1 VSKKSERRVRRRLRK
16 IEAAGQLPEIKAD
29 VVPVEWIEAA
39 EGDGEPKQATFTIR
53 AYNGGALSVNRWDDP
68 VIVDLA
74 GLQAKAPLPVLRD
87 HDIGRIVG
95 HATDVTNDQRK
106 LTLSGVVS
114 GAGPQAE
121 EVKASAR
128 AGFPWKASI
137 GAKPLDREYVPTGTK
152 VQVNG
157 RVFTGPVYVARK
169 AILGEVSFVAVGAD
183 AGSSAKVAATSA
195 RFDKEHAMKFEQ
207 WIEALGLV
215 MDDLRDD
222 QIEKLQA
229 KYDAEVKAAAN
240 RDAEIKADGGHRNN
254 GDSSGDHRPAVEP
267 PRFDIQAIGV
277 AFAQHEAT
285 IEGKAIE
292 YGGKV
297 DVQKLA
303 EIKAAG
309 MKAALEAKAKAIA
322 EQWAGPRLE
331 AEYVKAAALYEADLI
346 RAERP
351 QAPAIHSSSRDMSQP
366 VIEAAFCR
374 SAGLADMDKAFKPET
389 IEAADKHY
397 RNLGVQELLLLAATA
412 RGYTGRQRIGNDNL
426 REVLTHAMRPIHT
439 AGGISG
445 IDVSGILS
453 SSANKILLE
462 GFNQVP
468 QTWREVARTRSV
480 SDFKSVTAYR
490 LTADLEYAEV
500 GPTGEITHG
509 ELGEESYSMQAKT
522 YAKMLTLTR
531 QDIINDDLG
540 AFDDLRTRLGLGA
553 ALKMNK
559 VFWTLW
565 VNNSTFFTSAR
576 GNYQSGAGTALGDAA
591 IADAVT
597 LFRQMEGPDGNLLSL
612 EPDRLVVPPELEAT
626 ARQFYV
632 SQEIRDTTASTKRP
646 TANIYQNRFKP
657 IVVPELS
664 NSSYTGYSALAWY
677 LLANPAVLA
686 TAVMCFLNGV
696 QSPTIESADA
706 DFNTLGVQMRG
717 YHDFGV
723 AMAEYRGGVKSKGEA

>member
-1 VSKKSERRVRRRLRK
+1 MSKKSERRVRRRLRK

-68 VIVDLA
+68 VVVDLA

-95 HATDVTNDQRK
+95 HATEVTNDQRR
-106 LTLSGVVS
+106 LTLTGVVS

-121 EVKASAR
+121 EVKASAK

-157 RVFTGPVYVARK
+157 RMFTGPVYVARK

-183 AGSSAKVAATSA
+183 AGSSAKVAAVAAFQQETN
-195 RFDKEHAMKFEQ
+195 MTFEQ

-229 KYDAEVKAAAN
+229 KYDAEVMAAAD
-240 RDAEIKADGGHRNN
+240 RADEIKADGGHRNN
-254 GDSSGDHRPAVEP
+254 GRSGSGDPPVDL

-285 IEGKAIE
+285 IEGKAVE
-292 YGGKV
+292 YGGKI
-297 DVQKLA
+297 DPSKLA
-303 EIKAAG
+303 EIQATAK
-309 MKAALEAKAKAIA
+309 KAALDAKAQAISDKWPGA
-322 EQWAGPRLE
+322 RLE
-331 AEYVKAAALYEADLI
+331 AEYVKAAAMHEADLI

-374 SAGLADMDKAFKPET
+374 SAGLADMDAAFKPET
-389 IEAADKHY
+389 IEAADNHY

-426 REVLTHAMRPIHT
+426 REVLTYAMQPIHA
-439 AGGISG
+439 AGGFSG

-468 QTWREVARTRSV
+468 QTWREVARTRTV
-480 SDFKSVTAYR
+480 TDFKSVTAYR

-500 GPTGEITHG
+500 GPTGEIQHG
-509 ELGEESYSMQAKT
+509 TLGEESYSMQAKT

-540 AFDDLRTRLGLGA
+540 AFDDLRTRLGMGA
-553 ALKMNK
+553 VLKMNK

-565 VNNSTFFTSAR
+565 INNSTFFTSAR
-576 GNYQSGAGTALGDAA
+576 GNYQSGAGTALGMASLD
-591 IADAVT
+591 DAVT

-612 EPDRLVVPPELEAT
+612 EPDRLIVPPELEGT
-626 ARQFYV
+626 ARRLYV
-632 SQEIRDTTASTKRP
+632 SQEMRDTTASTKTP
-646 TANIYQNRFKP
+646 TANIYQDRFKP
-657 IVVPELS
+657 VVVPELS
-664 NSSYTGYSALAWY
+664 NSNYTGYSTTAWY
-677 LLANPAVLA
+677 MLANPAMLA

-723 AMAEYRGGVKSKGEA
+723 AMSEYRAGVKSAGA

>member
-1 VSKKSERRVRRRLRK
+1 MSKRRERTTRKRLRR
-16 IEAAGQLPEIKAD
+16 IEAAGPLPEIKAEAA
-29 VVPVEWIEAA
+29 PIQWIEAA
-39 EGDGEPKQATFTIR
+39 DGEGEPKPGKFTIN
-53 AYNGGALSVNRWDDP
+53 AYNGGPMVVNRWADP
-68 VIVDLA
+68 VVIDLS
-74 GLQAKAPLPVLRD
+74 GLEAKAPLPVLRD

-95 HATDVTNDQRK
+95 HATEVANDGKR
-106 LTLSGVVS
+106 LSLSGIVS
-114 GAGPQAE
+114 GAGPHAT
-121 EVKASAR
+121 EVVASAK
-128 AGFPWKASI
+128 AGFPWRASV
-137 GAKPLDREYVPTGTK
+137 GAKPLEREYVPTGVK
-152 VQVNG
+152 VSING
-157 RVFTGPVYVARK
+157 RSLVGPLYVARK
-169 AILGEVSFVAVGAD
+169 AVLGEVSFVAVGAD
-183 AGSSAKVAATSA
+183 SGTSAKVAAAAA
-195 RFDKEHAMKFEQ
+195 RFNHKEIDMKFEQ
-207 WIEALGLV
+207 WIQAMGLELEE
-215 MDDLRDD
+215 LRED
-222 QIEKLQA
+222 QVTKLRA
-229 KYDAEVKAAAN
+229 KYDAEVKAAKAN
-240 RDAEIKADGGHRNN
+240 DKQDIKAGNVADPPG
-254 GDSSGDHRPAVEP
+254 PAAP
-267 PRFDIQAIGV
+267 TFDIQAIGV

-285 IEGKAIE
+285 IEAKAVE

-297 DVQKLA
+297 DAQRLA
-303 EIKAAG
+303 EVKAAG
-309 MKAALEAKAKAIA
+309 MTSALDLKATAIK
-322 EQWAGPRLE
+322 EKWAGPRLE
-331 AEYVKAAALYEADLI
+331 AEYVKAAATYEADLI

-351 QAPAIHSSSRDMSQP
+351 QAPAIHSSTRDMTQP

-374 SAGLADMDKAFKPET
+374 SAGLAEPEKHFKPET
-389 IEAADKHY
+389 LEAADKGF
-397 RNLGVQELLLLAATA
+397 RNFGLQEMLLLAAGLN
-412 RGYTGRQRIGNDNL
+412 GYTGRQRVGVDNL
-426 REVLTHAMRPIHT
+426 REVLTAAFQPIRA
-439 AGGISG
+439 AGGFSG